1 MGFKKNQKTYN
12 TQLMN
17 VGKDAMAYLKNNLNL
32 INQYTTNYADR
43 TDFWAD
49 KLNNRQLDLLSD
61 KYLAQNA
68 SMLRG
73 AAAFGSNSATDRE
86 IRNNAYSQN
95 NYLADVANKNITT
108 ANTLQNNELSAL
120 GSAAQIY
127 QNSAAQGA
135 AGAANV
141 DAANNAWLNTL
152 GKSMSTAGEVV
163 QYFGPYGAAI
173 GAALK
178 GTGSAMSNMA
188 GESQTVAGGYASS
201 EYTSNQFQTAQEKWN
216 EGNAKYGSIGGAFKN
231 LFTRGKSNS
240 SLSTD
245 YNPSSG
251 SYSGGISGINRAF
264 GINY

>member
-1 MGFKKNQKTYN
+1 MSLKKNQKTYN
-12 TQLMN
+12 KQLMN
-17 VGKDAMAYLKNNLNL
+17 VGKDAMSYLKNNLGL
-32 INQYTTNYADR
+32 INQYTSNYADR

-73 AAAFGSNSATDRE
+73 SAAFGSNSETNRQIE
-86 IRNNAYSQN
+86 NNAYSQN
-95 NYLADVANKNITT
+95 NYLADVANKNVQL

-152 GKSMSTAGEVV
+152 GKGMATAGEVV

-188 GESQTVAGGYASS
+188 GESQTVAGGYGGMD
-201 EYTSNQFQTAQEKWN
+201 YVNNQFQTAGEKWG
-216 EGNAKYGSIGGAFKN
+216 EGNAKYGSLGGAFKN
-231 LFTRGKSNS
+231 LFSQGKSTS
-240 SLSTD
+240 TLSTD
-245 YNPSSG
+245 Y
-251 SYSGGISGINRAF
+251 SGGNAITSAVNKF
-264 GINY
+264 MNQ

>member
-43 TDFWAD
+43 TDFWTD

-86 IRNNAYSQN
+86 IKNNAYSQN
-95 NYLADVANKNITT
+95 NYLADVANKNVMN

-163 QYFGPYGAAI
+163 SMFPGYGTAI

-188 GESQTVAGGYASS
+188 GESQTVQGGYATP
-201 EYTSNQFQTAQEKWN
+201 EYTRSQFQTAQEKWG
-216 EGNAKYGSIGGAFKN
+216 ESGGWSGLTGSLKN
-231 LFTRGKSNS
+231 LFTGGGSSS

-245 YNPSSG
+245 YSPSTG
-251 SYSGGISGINRAF
+251 SYTGGTSGIDRAF
-264 GINY
+264 GR